1 MVAMT
6 RIDIAMLHFE
16 HGGQRR
22 NGVFDRAVGADG
34 TAGLWWLFAAS
45 VCLVVVLV
53 LLVRQRHLTRVQRQ
67 RANRWELAVLARDD
81 ELRHLLD
88 ERLPTATSASTS
100 GSVAVPGL
108 RHEGLEGTA
117 FADGLWAVLRCLAN
131 ADAEA
136 QHRANQAA
144 QDAVR
149 GIMENV
155 TSLLKRLEWS
165 LDEAQHRH
173 DDPAVLRILNPIW
186 SAYAEVRQETQ
197 ACLVLCGSWV
207 GQQRS
212 AASLHDV
219 VRSACSR
226 QRTGD
231 QRVQIAGRADVL
243 VVGRAV
249 EPLALALA
257 ELLQNA
263 LVHSPAT
270 APVYVELVAGHH
282 GWTVRISDAGAGMN
296 AEQRRRAMRLLSG
309 HQPVDITVLGEPP
322 RIGLAVVARLS
333 VEVGF
338 HVEVG
343 MMSPY
348 GGTSCT
354 VQIPHSLCT
363 AEDPEASP
371 PFPASI
377 PASTDP
383 AQVSAPGARPTAA
396 LPAPPGTGSS
406 APPPTEASSA
416 AVTPRPEMGTHTVPP
431 GRPPGR
437 SPAEWPADELPQR
450 QRRRPAPHRARGGL
464 PAVPAEDLEQT
475 AAAFQRARQGA
486 QHRREGTV

>member
-1 MVAMT
+1 MT
-6 RIDIAMLHFE
+6 QIDMTSLNLE
-16 HGGQRR
+16 HGGNHG
-22 NGVFDRAVGADG
+22 NGAIDLAAGAD
-34 TAGLWWLFAAS
+34 AVAVEWWLTAAM
-45 VCLVVVLV
+45 VCLVVVV
-53 LLVRQRHLTRVQRQ
+53 VFLVRQWHITRLQRQ
-67 RANRWELAVLARDD
+67 RADRWERAVLARDD

-88 ERLPTATSASTS
+88 ERLPAATTASAH

-108 RHEGLEGTA
+108 RHEVLEGTA
-117 FADGLWAVLRCLAN
+117 FADGLWAVLRRLAS

-136 QHRANQAA
+136 QQRANQAA

-165 LDEAQHRH
+165 LDDAQHRH
-173 DDPAVLRILNPIW
+173 DDPAVLQILNPIW

-197 ACLVLCGSWV
+197 ACLVLCGSWT

-212 AASLHDV
+212 AASLHDI

-226 QRTGD
+226 LRYGD

-243 VVGRAV
+243 IVGRAV

-270 APVYVELVAGHH
+270 APVYVELVPGHH
-282 GWTVRISDAGAGMN
+282 GWTVRISDGGAGMN

-309 HQPVDITVLGEPP
+309 QQRVDITVLGEPP
-322 RIGLAVVARLS
+322 RIGIAVVARLS
-333 VEVGF
+333 TEVGF

-348 GGTSCT
+348 GGSACT
-354 VQIPHSLCT
+354 VQVPNSLCT

-371 PFPASI
+371 APFRASVPAPVSPPVSR
-377 PASTDP
+377 PA
-383 AQVSAPGARPTAA
+383 AVAP
-396 LPAPPGTGSS
+396 PAPPGTGSS
-406 APPPTEASSA
+406 TPALTEASSA
-416 AVTPRPEMGTHTVPP
+416 KSTPRPEMGTHAEPP
-431 GRPPGR
+431 
-437 SPAEWPADELPQR
+437 ADWPVDELPQR
-450 QRRRPAPHRARGGL
+450 HRRRPAPQRPRGSL
-464 PAVPAEDLEQT
+464 PAVPADNLEQT
-475 AAAFQRARQGA
+475 AAAFQRARQG
-486 QHRREGTV
+486 REGTVQ